1 MPVFCIVI
9 IVVVVHLLV
18 LGGARG
24 IFGQQ
29 WLRFLR
35 NWQRI
40 YWPMLTNAVIETLL
54 RVIAW
59 RIQLCAVFGLPA
71 ILICLSMQVRAKV
84 ARFIRSAAIVIAT
97 FLCLNYVFENPA
109 IEIPEEYMQYIDESD
124 INMIRGRTKG
134 IYSNNIPVIGISA
147 HVDFADEYM
156 IDFSIHYWPYGHQ
169 TVNIGDVISLSD
181 IF

>member
-1 MPVFCIVI
+1 
-9 IVVVVHLLV
+9 
-18 LGGARG
+18 
-24 IFGQQ
+24 
-29 WLRFLR
+29 
-35 NWQRI
+35 
-40 YWPMLTNAVIETLL
+40 MLTDAVIETLI

-59 RIQLCAVFGLPA
+59 CIQLCAVFGLPA
-71 ILICLSMQVRAKV
+71 ILICLSMQVLSKV
-84 ARFIRSAAIVIAT
+84 ARFILPAMIVIAT

-124 INMIRGRTKG
+124 INSIRGHTKG

-156 IDFSIHYWPYGHQ
+156 IDFTIRYWPYGHQ
-169 TVNIGDVISLSD
+169 TVNIGDGVSSSN